1 MMRIAKAAVLGAGT
15 MGAQIAA
22 HLANAGVPTLL
33 LDISPRELTAEE
45 QAKGLNLESS
55 QVRNRIARN
64 GFEGAVKAK
73 PAAFF
78 SPAQASLVSVGNF
91 DDDLSKLKDCDLII
105 EAVVEN
111 LDIKKSLYERVEKH
125 RRPGSIIASNTSGIP
140 IHLLA
145 EGRSDD
151 FKQHFLGVHFFN
163 PPRYL
168 HLVEIIR
175 TEWTKPEVSCFM
187 FGFLDQRLGKGVVP
201 AKDRPNFIA
210 NRIGTFGALF
220 TIKTMLDDGYTIEE
234 VDKITGPAV
243 GRPKSATFRT
253 FDLVGLDV
261 FTHVI
266 RNLYEALPEDEEREM
281 FAVPEVL
288 GKMVQQGLLGNKTK
302 AGFYKR
308 QKGEGDK
315 REIWTLD
322 TATLDYRPSEKV
334 KLPSLDMAKNIEN
347 LPERLKALTWGKD
360 RVGAF
365 LWKTLSRTLTY
376 AAKRIPEIADNVV
389 EVDRAMRWGFGW
401 ELGPFEVWDAIGV
414 EKSVARMKSE
424 GMTVP
429 ANVEQMLASGATSF
443 YKKENGQQFYFDFA
457 TAKYVAL
464 SDSPGV
470 IILKSVK
477 DQKGVIKK
485 NSGASLIDIGDGVA
499 CLEFHS
505 KMNAIGGDTLQMLK
519 FALGEVEKNFLGLVV
534 GNQGVNFCVGAN
546 IMLMLM
552 EAQDENW
559 EELDMMARV
568 FQQSTM
574 SLRYSPKPVVVAPF
588 QMVFGGGCEMVLHA
602 DRVRAAAE
610 TYIGLVEVGVG
621 IIPAG
626 GGAKEMLVR
635 ALDAIPKGADDA
647 DPFPFVKRA
656 FETIALAKVATSAEE
671 ARSYGFLNVDDT
683 ISMNS
688 DRLIADAKKE
698 VLALAASGYVAPQQR
713 TDILAL
719 GLPALSTLKL
729 GIHQMKRAG
738 YISDHDAEIGT
749 QLARILTGGDLN
761 HPTRVSEQYLLELE
775 REAFL
780 KLVSMRKTQ
789 ERLAHM
795 LKTGKPLRN

>member
-1 MMRIAKAAVLGAGT
+1 MRIEKAAVLGAGT

-33 LDISPRELTAEE
+33 LDIPPRELTPDE
-45 QAKGLNLESS
+45 QKKGLSLESP
-55 QVRNRIARN
+55 QVRGRIARA
-64 GFEGAVKAK
+64 GLDAAVKAK

-78 SPAQASLVSVGNF
+78 VPELASLVTPGNF
-91 DDDLSKLKDCDLII
+91 DDDLAKIKDCDLII

-111 LDIKKSLYERVEKH
+111 LEIKRSLFERVEQH
-125 RRPGSIIASNTSGIP
+125 RRPGSIVASNTSGIP

-175 TEWTKPEVSCFM
+175 TEWTKPEVSCFLY
-187 FGFLDQRLGKGVVP
+187 GFLDQRLGKGVVP

-210 NRIGTFGALF
+210 NRIGTFGALH
-220 TIKTMLDDGYTIEE
+220 TIKTMLDDGYSIEE
-234 VDKITGPAV
+234 VDKMTGPAV

-253 FDLVGLDV
+253 FDIVGLDV

-266 RNLYEALPEDEEREM
+266 KNLFEALPEDEEREM
-281 FAVPEVL
+281 FVVPEVL
-288 GKMVQQGLLGNKTK
+288 AKMVQHGLLGNKTK
-302 AGFYKR
+302 AGFYKK

-315 REIWTLD
+315 REIWALD
-322 TATLDYRPSEKV
+322 TATLDYRPLEKV
-334 KLPSLDMAKNIEN
+334 KLPSLDMAKNIED
-347 LPERLKALTWGKD
+347 LPERVKALTWGKD

-365 LWKTLSRTLTY
+365 LWKTITRVLAYS
-376 AAKRIPEIADNVV
+376 AKRIPEIADNVV

-414 EKSVARMKSE
+414 EKSVARMKEE
-424 GMTVP
+424 GMSVP
-429 ANVEQMLASGATSF
+429 SNVEEMLASGATSF
-443 YKKENGQQFYFDFA
+443 YKKDNGQQSYFDFA
-457 TAKYVAL
+457 SGKYVPLA
-464 SDSPGV
+464 DPPGV
-470 IILKSVK
+470 LILKSVK
-477 DQKGVIKK
+477 DRMGVIKK
-485 NSGASLIDIGDGVA
+485 NAGASLIDIGDGVA

-519 FALGEVEKNFLGLVV
+519 FALGEVEKNFVGLVV
-534 GNQGVNFCVGAN
+534 GNQGANFCVGAN

-552 EAQDENW
+552 EAQEENW
-559 EELDMMARV
+559 DELDMMARV
-568 FQQSTM
+568 FQNSTM

-626 GGAKEMLVR
+626 GGTKEMLLRVM
-635 ALDAIPKGADDA
+635 DSIPKGVDDA

-671 ARSYGFLNVDDT
+671 ARSLGFLSTDDT
-683 ISMNS
+683 ISMNA

-698 VLALAASGYVAPQQR
+698 VLALAASGYVEPQQR
-713 TDILAL
+713 KDILAL
-719 GLPALSTLKL
+719 GNSALATLKL

-749 QLARILTGGDLN
+749 QLAKILTGGDLN
-761 HPTRVSEQYLLELE
+761 HPTRVSEQYLLDLE

-780 KLVSMRKTQ
+780 SLVGMRKTQ
-789 ERLAHM
+789 ERIGHM